1 MKAFFSFIL
10 VFFIALV
17 SMAQKNVI
25 PATRVAAI
33 NLVLPEA
40 SIQDK
45 RFLITVAAA
54 TLLETEV
61 HDPTIKLTGVEVYF
75 LPSVTKSGFNEDV
88 LLNHLENSGFQILPT
103 EDEKMA
109 WLIKGVTSFLIYF
122 SMDKAETVFYIGKS
136 NTVPKTTQAS
146 PAKKA
151 IPNTPQERAPSHI
164 PPLPPARFSNPI
176 RNN

>member
-1 MKAFFSFIL
+1 MKAFFGFIL
-10 VFFIALV
+10 FFFIPMV

-33 NLVLPEA
+33 NLVLPEG

-61 HDPTIKLTGVEVYF
+61 HDPTIKLTDVEVYF

-88 LLNHLENSGFQILPT
+88 LLDHLENSGFQILPT

-109 WLIKGVTSFLIYF
+109 WLIRGVTSFLIYF

-136 NTVPKTTQAS
+136 NLVPKTTQAPS
-146 PAKKA
+146 AQQPTPNVIQPA
-151 IPNTPQERAPSHI
+151 IPSHI
-164 PPLPPARFSNPI
+164 PPLPPTRSSNPS